1 MTLEEIESMELT
13 DEFIEQ
19 VGERDGI
26 PASLALLAFREARMQ
41 LDDNGEN
48 REMAKE
54 QTRRYYQ
61 EYKIAHRPRTDV
73 ICLLLKAIDVLADF
87 RAKKAANPH
96 ADQSKGLTAND
107 TTGNGCCEHCTTAA
121 GGKQEEE

>member
-13 DEFIEQ
+13 NELIEQ
-19 VGERDGI
+19 VQQETTPENIARI
-26 PASLALLAFREARMQ
+26 VFLTARMW
-41 LDDNGEN
+41 LDETGGN
-48 REMAKE
+48 REVAKAQAE
-54 QTRRYYQ
+54 TDYQ
-61 EYKIAHRPRTDV
+61 EYSSVYGVAPR
-73 ICLLLKAIDVLADF
+73 LFELQLKAIDVLGDF

>member
-13 DEFIEQ
+13 DELIEQ
-19 VGERDGI
+19 ARQDPTSE
-26 PASLALLAFREARMQ
+26 ALALAVLVAARTL
-41 LDDNGEN
+41 LDYCDNDVKA
-48 REMAKE
+48 AKE
-54 QTRRYYQ
+54 QVLQDYASQTPIHGGKALR
-61 EYKIAHRPRTDV
+61 
-73 ICLLLKAIDVLADF
+73 LLLKAIDVLGDF